1 MATIILHAGMPK
13 TGSTSIQRWIIHNAD
28 RIRRQNGVQVLV
40 ATSGT
45 RRNPSDE
52 VRLEPYES
60 GDVNSGR
67 LVKTWMAA
75 GQAPEVVRGL
85 LVDRA
90 RHRRSALAAL
100 LAGRRAVPP
109 RLREARTRPR
119 GTSRV
124 LRATPAH

>member
-45 RRNPSDE
+45 RRNPTDE

-67 LVKTWMAA
+67 LVKTWRAA
-75 GQAPEVVRGL
+75 GRAPEVVRRFVDDL
-85 LVDRA
+85 SRFAQCSSMVLVDPPEELRK
-90 RHRRSALAAL
+90 RF
-100 LAGRRAVPP
+100 AGD
-109 RLREARTRPR
+109 
-119 GTSRV
+119 
-124 LRATPAH
+124 